1 MARSTTVQA
10 TEPSDFEKQRL
21 ANIAERDALLKKLT
35 QEAQSAG
42 LYTKPPSLQNGQKR
56 TATAKPKGPPAKR
69 VKKEAVEVAPRRTSS
84 RLAGLQADSEV
95 ARQKAEVEYEK
106 AKEAQRAKW
115 ERVTGDLS
123 FSGTGADGTGLIGT
137 DVLLKGVA
145 TPYAR
150 TFNEEQIRET
160 SDKDLK
166 ALRERMSGLQLWE
179 EWEPNRIKI
188 TPERIYSM
196 AFHPTTTKP
205 IVFAGDKLGT
215 LGIVDASQDR
225 AATGVKREAAA
236 PGEDADEDE
245 EEDEEDHDPQITQI
259 KPHTRTISAMHTHP
273 SKPETIYTASYDSSI
288 RATDLTKSVAVE
300 VYGPS
305 SRNEDEPVSGVDM
318 SSTDPNTL
326 YFTTL
331 NGAFGRYDARTAP
344 STAELFQLSEKKIGG
359 FSLHPLAPHYVATA
373 SLDRFLRLWD
383 LRMVTKEMPTLVG
396 EHESR
401 LSVSHAAFN
410 TAGQVATTSYD
421 DTIKIH
427 SFGVGGSH
435 GGKETKSA
443 AKGADGEM
451 HGMIEWKAGF
461 QLADEAMKP
470 EVVIRHNNQT
480 GRWTTILKPR
490 WQMYPS
496 DNIQKLVVGNMN
508 RFVDVYA
515 ANGDQLAQLGGDGIT
530 AVPAVAVFH
539 PSKDWIAGGTASGK
553 LCLWM

>member
-1 MARSTTVQA
+1 MARPKTVQA

-69 VKKEAVEVAPRRTSS
+69 VKKEAVEVVPRRTSS

-95 ARQKAEVEYEK
+95 AKQKAEVEYEA

-123 FSGTGADGTGLIGT
+123 FSGTGLIGT

-215 LGIVDASQDR
+215 LGIVDASQGR
-225 AATGVKREAAA
+225 ATTGLKREDAAA
-236 PGEDADEDE
+236 GEDADEDE
-245 EEDEEDHDPQITQI
+245 EEDHDPQITQI

-273 SKPETIYTASYDSSI
+273 SKPETVYTASYDSSI
-288 RATDLTKSVAVE
+288 RATDLTKSLAVE

-305 SRNEDEPVSGVDM
+305 SSQDDEPISGLDM
-318 SSTDPNTL
+318 SSTDPHTL

-331 NGAFGRYDARTAP
+331 NGAFGRYDTRTAP

-383 LRMVTKEMPTLVG
+383 LRKVTKGMPTLVG

-410 TAGQVATTSYD
+410 TAGQVATASYD

-427 SFGVGGSH
+427 SFGVGA
-435 GGKETKSA
+435 KSA
-443 AKGADGEM
+443 AETR
-451 HGMIEWKAGF
+451 GMDEWKAGF
-461 QLADEAMKP
+461 QLSEEAMKP
-470 EVVIRHNNQT
+470 EVVVRHNNQT
-480 GRWTTILKPR
+480 
-490 WQMYPS
+490 
-496 DNIQKLVVGNMN
+496 
-508 RFVDVYA
+508 
-515 ANGDQLAQLGGDGIT
+515 
-530 AVPAVAVFH
+530 
-539 PSKDWIAGGTASGK
+539 
-553 LCLWM
+553 

>member
-1 MARSTTVQA
+1 MSRSGTLQA
-10 TEPSDFEKQRL
+10 TKPSDFEKQRL

-42 LYTKPPSLQNGQKR
+42 LYTKPPVLQNGQKR
-56 TATAKPKGPPAKR
+56 TATAKSKGPPAKR
-69 VKKEAVEVAPRRTSS
+69 VKKEAAEIVPRRTSS

-95 ARQKAEVEYEK
+95 AKQKAEVEYEK
-106 AKEAQRAKW
+106 AKEVERARRQ
-115 ERVTGDLS
+115 RVTGDLS
-123 FSGTGADGTGLIGT
+123 FSGTDTDGTSLIGT

-150 TFNEEQIRET
+150 TFDEEQIRET

-166 ALRERMSGLQLWE
+166 ALRERMSGLQLWDA
-179 EWEPNRIKI
+179 WEPNRIKI

-196 AFHPTTTKP
+196 AFHPTVAKP

-215 LGIVDASQDR
+215 LGIVDASQGKDR
-225 AATGVKREAAA
+225 ATGLKK
-236 PGEDADEDE
+236 EDDAEDEDE
-245 EEDEEDHDPQITQI
+245 DVDSDPQITHI

-273 SKPETIYTASYDSSI
+273 SKPEALYTASYDSSI
-288 RATDLTKSVAVE
+288 RVTDLKKSLAVE

-305 SRNEDEPVSGVDM
+305 SREDDEPVSGVDM
-318 SSTDPNTL
+318 SSSDPNTL

-331 NGAFGRYDARTAP
+331 NGAFGRYDTRAAP
-344 STAELFQLSEKKIGG
+344 STVELFQLSEKKIGG
-359 FSLHPLAPHYVATA
+359 FSLNPVVPHYVATA

-383 LRMVTKEMPTLVG
+383 LRKMTKKMPTLVG

-410 TAGQVATTSYD
+410 TASQVATTSYD

-427 SFGVGGSH
+427 SFGS
-435 GGKETKSA
+435 TQY
-443 AKGADGEM
+443 M
-451 HGMIEWKAGF
+451 HQWEAGH

-470 EVVIRHNNQT
+470 EVVVRHNNQT

-490 WQMYPS
+490 WQMYPM

-508 RFVDVYA
+508 RFVDVYS
-515 ANGDQLAQLGGDGIT
+515 ANGDQLAQLGGEGIT

-539 PSKDWIAGGTASGK
+539 PSNDWIAGGTASGK